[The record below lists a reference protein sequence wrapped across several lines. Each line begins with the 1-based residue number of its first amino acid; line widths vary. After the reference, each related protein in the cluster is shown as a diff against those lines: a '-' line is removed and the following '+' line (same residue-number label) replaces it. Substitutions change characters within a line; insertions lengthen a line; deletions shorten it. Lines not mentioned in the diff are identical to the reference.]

1 MLSYLISAGRWF
13 AGIRGLVRRAG
24 GQRGVP
30 GGGSPEIA
38 APVTFDTAMQVSSWW
53 AGVRLIA
60 ETVASLPLVMY
71 RYENGRR
78 TVADR
83 HPLWR
88 VLAKR
93 PNRYQTKVE
102 FFETVML
109 NLVCHGNAYCK
120 IQRSAGQVIGLL
132 PLMTAQVETRLLSD
146 GSVIHLYSHD
156 DGIDVMAHESVWHL
170 KLLGNGIIGL
180 SPMDHARNAL
190 GIAQA
195 AEMRVSKLY
204 RNGGK
209 PTGILTIDKLLTPD
223 QRAQVKANFAE
234 LSEGNNDELMVLEA
248 GFAYSQVSLS
258 PQDMELLSTRRF
270 QIEDVARFL
279 GVPSV
284 LINDTAGSTTWGS
297 GIQQIIE
304 GWYKLGLRAYLEKIE
319 GSAMLHLLSEADQR
333 LYEIE
338 FDFDALLRADPTAR
352 YAAHASAI
360 NTGQK
365 TPNEARA
372 AEGEPPLPGGDVL
385 LVQGALVPITQ
396 IGQLAL
402 PPPLPPPPP
411 PPEPVKHSEPV
422 NVTINLPEKKKE
434 GFTITRDKAG
444 NTSVVPHKDPV

>member
-1 MLSYLISAGRWF
+1 MLRYLIRPGRWLS
-13 AGIRGLVRRAG
+13 GVMGLFRRVG
-24 GQRGVP
+24 SQTGQP
-30 GGGSPEIA
+30 AHSGSTA
-38 APVTFDTAMQVSSWW
+38 APVSFDSAMQVSSWW
-53 AGVRLIA
+53 AGVRLLA

-71 RYENGRR
+71 RFENGQR

-88 VLAKR
+88 VLSKK

-102 FFETVML
+102 FFETLML
-109 NLVCHGNAYCK
+109 NLVCHGNAYCL
-120 IQRSAGQVIGLL
+120 IQRSGGQVIGLL
-132 PLMTAQVETRLLSD
+132 PLMSAQVETRLLDD
-146 GSVIHLYSHD
+146 GAVVHVYSHD
-156 DGIDVMAHESVWHL
+156 RGVDVLAAESVWHV

-195 AEMRVSKLY
+195 AENRVSRLY
-204 RNGGK
+204 KNGGK
-209 PTGILTIDKLLTPD
+209 PTGILTVDKLLTPD
-223 QRAQVKANFAE
+223 QRRQVKANFAE
-234 LSEGNNDELMVLEA
+234 LAEGNSDELMVLEA

-319 GSAMLHLLSEADQR
+319 GSAVQHLLSEGDQR
-333 LYEIE
+333 IYEIE
-338 FDFDALLRADPTAR
+338 FDFDALLRADPSAR
-352 YAAHASAI
+352 YAGLQSAI
-360 NTGQK
+360 SSGLL

-372 AEGEPPLPGGDVL
+372 EEGRQPLPGGDEL
-385 LVQGALVPITQ
+385 LVQGALVPLSRL
-396 IGQLAL
+396 GN
-402 PPPLPPPPP
+402 
-411 PPEPVKHSEPV
+411 PPEV
-422 NVTINLPEKKKE
+422 NRGT
-434 GFTITRDKAG
+434 
-444 NTSVVPHKDPV
+444 